1 MITLRLATP
10 GQLIDPRGIQKL
22 KGISR
27 NGHYVVIGARIT
39 QHELQASEVIAVSLP
54 ILDTGRAAC

>member
-1 MITLRLATP
+1 MP

-27 NGHYVVIGARIT
+27 NGHCVVIGAMTT
-39 QHELQASEVIAVSLP
+39 QHELQASELIAVSLP
-54 ILDTGRAAC
+54 ILDAGRETC